1 MSILDHFGYP
11 TKPLVEFNMLTFT
24 DRASFMGYLNHI
36 AERRRLEIILDPSA
50 SGPPNVKNKRVQ
62 VNMDAENQSA
72 EPEESPSFQSPSHGS
87 TRPRRQA
94 SKRPRKVSDSEIE
107 EDSKPVKSKK
117 KDKKGKGKSRSRS
130 SSIKPNTSAYGDT
143 SDKGGKCLKH
153 SVKGQTVE
161 SGSDV
166 DASHTVQQVPS
177 GYEGH
182 SDSLT
187 DS

>member
-72 EPEESPSFQSPSHGS
+72 EPESSSLQSPTIGS
-87 TRPRRQA
+87 NRPRRQA
-94 SKRPRKVSDSEIE
+94 SKRPRKVSESEIE
-107 EDSKPVKSKK
+107 EDTKPKSRK

-130 SSIKPNTSAYGDT
+130 SSSKPNTSAYGDT
-143 SDKGGKCLKH
+143 SDKGGKRPKH
-153 SVKGQTVE
+153 SVKEQTVE

-166 DASHTVQQVPS
+166 DASHPAQQVN
-177 GYEGH
+177 YEGH

>member
-72 EPEESPSFQSPSHGS
+72 EPESSSLQSPTTSSG
-87 TRPRRQA
+87 RPRRQA

-107 EDSKPVKSKK
+107 EDTKPKSKR
-117 KDKKGKGKSRSRS
+117 KDKKGKGKSRSGS
-130 SSIKPNTSAYGDT
+130 SSSKPNTNAYGDP
-143 SDKGGKCLKH
+143 SDKGGKRPRS
-153 SVKGQTVE
+153 SVQEQTVE

-166 DASHTVQQVPS
+166 DASHPVQQV